1 MFKALYAGE
10 LKKQTNVK
18 TVVIMAAI
26 ALLILI
32 ILAAVFDSVNEM
44 IFETNTGG
52 LGVSGG
58 ILPGEG
64 AGDGTS
70 FRETWNYDET
80 TVTAEI
86 AQCEYMLK
94 MLEAEKEEAGF
105 DYYRNS
111 DSVYYM
117 RARLALLEYIRD
129 NELYDRDL
137 AVYTNGTVAGM
148 SSAGVTADTF
158 CVFALSSLVFLVI
171 IYGAIAAGSAYP
183 DEFRQGTVKLLLLRP
198 VSRNALTGAKL
209 LAALTH
215 VSAAYFGCFLVAV
228 ALSYA
233 VFPVEHAE
241 TLFMFNGGAITVADN
256 AAQIGIALACNY
268 VTVLVY
274 TSLAFAIGALTRNKV
289 FAIITPVILIEVL
302 GAILSMSGLGR
313 FFISDAANW
322 AQFAGLNSTL
332 IGGANFFIA
341 LAMTVLYTGGA
352 LTAAFL
358 VVGKKDVA

>member
-1 MFKALYAGE
+1 MFGTLYAGE
-10 LKKQTNVK
+10 LKKQTSIK

-26 ALLILI
+26 ALVILI
-32 ILAAVFDSVNEM
+32 ILAAVFDSVNTL
-44 IFETNTGG
+44 IYETTVGGLDTTGG
-52 LGVSGG
+52 SLT
-58 ILPGEG
+58 GEG
-64 AGDGTS
+64 TGEDDYVS
-70 FRETWNYDET
+70 ETWNYNAT
-80 TVTAEI
+80 TVTADI
-86 AQCEYMLK
+86 AQCEYMLE
-94 MLEAEKEEAGF
+94 MLEAQKKEDGF
-105 DYYRNS
+105 AYYRNN
-111 DSVYYM
+111 DYVYYM

-183 DEFRQGTVKLLLLRP
+183 DEFKQGTVKLLLLRP

-215 VSAAYFGCFLVAV
+215 VSAAYFACFLVSLA
-228 ALSYA
+228 ASYA
-233 VFPVEHAE
+233 VFPVEHAD

-256 AAQIGIALACNY
+256 AAQIGIAFACNY

-274 TSLAFAIGALTRNKV
+274 TSIAFAIGALTRNKV

-302 GAILSMSGLGR
+302 GAILRMSGLGR
-313 FFISDAANW
+313 FFISDAVNW
-322 AQFAGLNSTL
+322 AQFAGLNSAL